1 MHAIAKNLVIACQT
15 CGYLMRDMIRAYS
28 EAGYTVT
35 LISSQDSWDGIKKE
49 LPKSVGH
56 RKVIAYDRSSTIK
69 RLLTWS
75 FCALQMWWKVLVH
88 HHKDEILYVSNPPF
102 SPLLPL
108 ALGNKF
114 SLLIWDI
121 YPDVLV
127 SQHVFGK
134 ESRVVKWW
142 AKKNNKVFSQAKHV
156 FTISDGMK
164 DCLKKY
170 GSDEKMKVVPLWPD
184 GMMLRVDKSEN
195 LFIKEQKLEGK
206 FVVMYSGNL
215 GNTHRM
221 DVLLDVAQLV
231 HNEDVVFLLIGE
243 GGKKKMI
250 EERIEKEKIRNVRL
264 LPFQP
269 LEMLPHSLSAA
280 DIAVVTLDYTS
291 SQMSVPSKTFNLMAV
306 GAPLMCI
313 ASPDSELGNLVK
325 KYDVGAIYPPESA
338 VEMAKFVIHLKAE
351 EQVKNRYR
359 TNAMV
364 AAHNYTSENAKMFV
378 ETI

>member
-1 MHAIAKNLVIACQT
+1 MNKSIAIACQSS
-15 CGYLMRDMIRAYS
+15 GYLMRDIIKVYHTADY
-28 EAGYTVT
+28 EVT
-35 LISSQDSWDGIKKE
+35 LISSKVCWNDIKE
-49 LPKSVGH
+49 DLPKSIKF
-56 RKVIAYDRSSTIK
+56 RRVIMYDKSSTLK
-69 RLLTWS
+69 RLLTWC
-75 FCALQMWWKVLVH
+75 FCTLQMWWKIFVH
-88 HHKDEILYVSNPPF
+88 HNKDEVLYVSNPPF
-102 SPLLPL
+102 GPLLPL
-108 ALGNKF
+108 FLGNEF

-142 AKKNNKVFSQAKHV
+142 SNKNRKVFSRAKHV

-164 DCLKKY
+164 KCLSKY
-170 GSDEKMKVVPLWPD
+170 VDENKIKVVPLWPD
-184 GMMLRVDKSEN
+184 GMMQRVDKSEN

-231 HNEDVVFLLIGE
+231 HDEDVVFLLIGE

-250 EERIEKEKIRNVRL
+250 KERIDKEGIKNVRL
-264 LPFQP
+264 LPYQP

-280 DIAVVTLDYTS
+280 NIAVVTLDTTS

-313 ASPDSELGNLVK
+313 ASPDSELGNLIR
-325 KYDVGAIYPPESA
+325 KYNVGVIYPPESV
-338 VEMAKFVIHLKAE
+338 VEMAKFVMNLKTE
-351 EQVKNRYR
+351 EQARVRYM
-359 TNAMV
+359 A
-364 AAHNYTSENAKMFV
+364 NAKAAAKDFTNKNAKIFI
-378 ETI
+378 ETN

>member
-1 MHAIAKNLVIACQT
+1 MRTIEKKIVIACQSS
-15 CGYLMRDMIRAYS
+15 GYLIKDIIKAYS
-28 EAGYTVT
+28 SAGYAVT
-35 LISSQDSWDGIKKE
+35 LIASRESWDGIKKE
-49 LPKSVGH
+49 LPEDVKH
-56 RKVIAYDRSSTIK
+56 REVIAYDRSSTIK
-69 RLLTWS
+69 RLWTWS
-75 FCALQMWWKVLVH
+75 FCTLQMWWKILLH
-88 HHKDEILYVSNPPF
+88 HRGEEVLYVSNPPTN
-102 SPLLPL
+102 PLLPL
-108 ALGNKF
+108 VLKNKF

-127 SQHVFGK
+127 SQGVARDDSFIT
-134 ESRVVKWW
+134 KWW
-142 AKKNNKVFSQAKHV
+142 AKKNKKVFAKAQHV
-156 FTISDGMK
+156 FTISEGMK
-164 DCLKKY
+164 NCLTKY
-170 GSDEKMKVVPLWPD
+170 GSAEKIKVVPLWPN
-184 GMMLRVDKSEN
+184 GQMHRVEESEN

-231 HNEDVVFLLIGE
+231 NDEDVVFLLIGE

-280 DIAVVTLDYTS
+280 DISVVTLDSTS
-291 SQMSVPSKTFNLMAV
+291 SQMSVPSKTFNSLAV

-325 KYDVGAIYPPESA
+325 KYEVGAIYPPERA
-338 VEMAKFVIHLKAE
+338 VEMAEFVIHLKTE
-351 EQVKNRYR
+351 VQVKNRYR

-364 AAHNYTSENAKMFV
+364 AVQNFTSENAKMFL

>member
-15 CGYLMRDMIRAYS
+15 CGYLVRDMIRAYS

-35 LISSQDSWDGIKKE
+35 LISSQDSWDGIKKD
-49 LPKSVGH
+49 LPESVRH
-56 RKVIAYDRSSTIK
+56 RKVITYDRSSTIK

-75 FCALQMWWKVLVH
+75 FCALQMWWKILVH
-88 HHKDEILYVSNPPF
+88 HHKDEALYVSNPPF

-108 ALGNKF
+108 VLGNKF

-127 SQHVFGK
+127 SQGVAKDDSFIT
-134 ESRVVKWW
+134 KWW
-142 AKKNNKVFSQAKHV
+142 TSQNKKVFAKAKV
-156 FTISDGMK
+156 VYTISDGMK
-164 DCLKKY
+164 DCLEKY
-170 GSDEKMKVVPLWPD
+170 GSDEKIKVVPLWPD
-184 GMMLRVDKSEN
+184 GLMKRVEKSEN

-231 HNEDVVFLLIGE
+231 HDEDVVFLLVGE

-250 EERIEKEKIRNVRL
+250 EERIEREKIRNVRL

-269 LEMLPHSLSAA
+269 LEMLPQSLSAA
-280 DIAVVTLDYTS
+280 DIAVVTLDSTS

-313 ASPDSELGNLVK
+313 ASPDSELGNLIR
-325 KYDVGAIYPPESA
+325 KYDVGAIYPPESV

-351 EQVKNRYR
+351 VQAKARYMANAKAAAKDF
-359 TNAMV
+359 TN
-364 AAHNYTSENAKMFV
+364 ENAKMFV